1 MCIVPVPGPW
11 LIIMIFESE
20 FVHYSESLLSCL
32 GQCFR
37 LIYDNCHCRT
47 FALHKAD
54 GILQTELCFWNPRK
68 GDFLSLWYK
77 LLFSYP
83 NVFMCRG

>member
-1 MCIVPVPGPW
+1 M
-11 LIIMIFESE
+11 IMILFRNWAKLEILEPE
-20 FVHYSESLLSCL
+20 FIHYSESLLSCL

-37 LIYDNCHCRT
+37 LIYDNCHCRA
-47 FALHKAD
+47 FALHKAY
-54 GILQTELCFWNPRK
+54 GILQTELCFWNPCK